1 MFLALA
7 THSPVSPLGSPPPAL
22 LCMFQTSPVIHKD
35 IYIIIPSNLL
45 FSLNQIIILCALSCN
60 LVSYRISWKTLQAVI
75 IILLHSVV
83 TKNIWSK

>member
-22 LCMFQTSPVIHKD
+22 LCMFQTSPVIHKG

-45 FSLNQIIILCALSCN
+45 FSLNQVIILCALSCN
-60 LVSYRISWKTLQAVI
+60 PVPYRISWKTLQAVI

-83 TKNIWSK
+83 TENTWSE